1 MSLKPISL
9 VSKQGA
15 LDSIGNGII
24 FLLLLITKEVHAQ
37 PAKTGFIS
45 EWTFLAPS
53 FIVCIRRRLYYS
65 SFCLLQ
71 FGVIELRLNPSWI
84 HQITQLSEEERE
96 SSLSVWVFKM
106 PQEDLLPQTMKLPGI
121 FTLLRGAFWLV
132 PVLCKVARLFLNWK
146 LRLLF
151 PRTHCRDSW
160 WMIGSPGLL
169 SILVNEKGE
178 TRLTCHLWGLGCRL
192 LTDLSAHFSSLW
204 RKEMV

>member
-15 LDSIGNGII
+15 LVSIGNGII

-65 SFCLLQ
+65 SFCLLL

-132 PVLCKVARLFLNWK
+132 PVLCKVARLCFWTGNFACSSPELTAGTCDGW
-146 LRLLF
+146 LDLLA
-151 PRTHCRDSW
+151 CYQSW
-160 WMIGSPGLL
+160 WMKRERPGWHVTSEDWVTGS
-169 SILVNEKGE
+169 
-178 TRLTCHLWGLGCRL
+178 
-192 LTDLSAHFSSLW
+192 
-204 RKEMV
+204 